1 MKQFQTSQDASMTR
15 TAAVDSLRAY
25 CAELLS

>member
-1 MKQFQTSQDASMTR
+1 MKQFLTSQDASMTR
-15 TAAVDSLRAY
+15 TFAVDSLRAY

>member
-1 MKQFQTSQDASMTR
+1 MKQFLTSQDASMTR
-15 TAAVDSLRAY
+15 QVAVDSLRAY